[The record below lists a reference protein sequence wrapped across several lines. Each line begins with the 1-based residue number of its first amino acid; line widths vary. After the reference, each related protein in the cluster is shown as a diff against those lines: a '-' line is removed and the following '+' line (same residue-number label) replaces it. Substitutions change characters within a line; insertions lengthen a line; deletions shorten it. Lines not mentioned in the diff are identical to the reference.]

1 MKNPT
6 MLFALIALA
15 AGIVASGFTGVRTI
29 DGEMLSSSLT
39 HQFEEQGER
48 VLPAFAHADTNITV
62 ALRSCSASSVAT
74 RLDRN
79 PTLISGRPS
88 ISRSVPVF
96 RFVYFSDS
104 TLLALSRAAAS
115 EIACRTNGFVSAVT
129 PAIPE
134 LRSSETQSSPL
145 AESLAGQINDPI
157 LVSTVATHGRL
168 ALGEIRAE
176 QLLLNSAIAS
186 AKPVLADDVR
196 NDGVLAKSFA
206 SEIHEP
212 FRACHLMSPW
222 EEYLS
227 GTHGRYT
234 AT

>member
-1 MKNPT
+1 MACCLILVGTIYGNVQGRSLAHRGKEVSEIGLPSFADANSFTSVWRKGCSTTGFNRNPDSVSD
-6 MLFALIALA
+6 
-15 AGIVASGFTGVRTI
+15 GASIVRT
-29 DGEMLSSSLT
+29 MPVCW
-39 HQFEEQGER
+39 F
-48 VLPAFAHADTNITV
+48 VLVIQ
-62 ALRSCSASSVAT
+62 SAG
-74 RLDRN
+74 N
-79 PTLISGRPS
+79 
-88 ISRSVPVF
+88 
-96 RFVYFSDS
+96 
-104 TLLALSRAAAS
+104 ALSRTAAS
-115 EIACRTNGFVSAVT
+115 EVACRTNGLVSAVT
-129 PAIPE
+129 PAVPE
-134 LRSSETQSSPL
+134 LRSRETQSSPL
-145 AESLAGQINDPI
+145 AETLAGQINDPI

-176 QLLLNSAIAS
+176 QCLLDSAIAS